1 MDNKEENKNPNTGE
15 EQNPEQTDQEN
26 KDPLSSPF
34 SGGDE
39 RYRSRG
45 TNKNI
50 IPGASALNTVTKGA
64 NKLNN
69 SVGKLNTRVQG
80 KNPDGKFAKG
90 MNKTS
95 SSLNKGTNSLN
106 AFNNRMQN
114 INNAANRM
122 GQVAEDPKG
131 AAKDMISETA
141 KEAVKK
147 KVKLAFMALPVPVK
161 IAIIGILAG
170 FMLLLVLVCV
180 VNIPDDDEEDFASGD
195 YTYTVDN
202 TSYWWPIGSAETTG
216 SGSVKMATGDPGYS
230 RISSGYGLRT
240 PPGGVGSTNHQ
251 GIDIAGGWADG
262 SKYAIASVDG
272 TVYEVGDYCHGS
284 NYRRIKRSGCGTARG
299 NNVKV
304 KNSDGNITIYQHL
317 YSVNVK
323 VGDKVKQGQV
333 LGTIGSSGSV
343 TGNHLH
349 FEVWVNGVPVNPT
362 SYVNVSS
369 PRPMS
374 TSAKTVSSKKVTIP
388 SDATNIQKVCLVLK
402 ANGYSNEAV
411 AGIIGNMQAESGIKI
426 DPKAV
431 NQIKCVGIVQWCDIP
446 PTTYRK
452 TKLMNTYGSS
462 WSNLEN
468 QVNFVV
474 QELNNMPSVKNY
486 LMENH
491 TPEEHADKFCYK
503 YEIPGDSVC
512 RASTRRNNARS
523 VYDYVK
529 NGCK

>member
-15 EQNPEQTDQEN
+15 EQNPEQTDQGN

-69 SVGKLNTRVQG
+69 GVGKLNTRVQG

-95 SSLNKGTNSLN
+95 NSLNKGTNSLN

-141 KEAVKK
+141 KEVVKK

-170 FMLLLVLVCV
+170 IMLLLVLVCV
-180 VNIPDDDEEDFASGD
+180 INIPDDDEEDFASGD

-216 SGSVKMATGDPGYS
+216 SGSVKMATGNPVYS
-230 RISSGYGLRT
+230 KISSGFGFRK
-240 PPGGVGSTNHQ
+240 VKKGSSNHA
-251 GIDIAGGWADG
+251 GIDIAGGGWPKG
-262 SKYAIASVDG
+262 VINAIAAIDA
-272 TVYEVGDYCHGS
+272 TVIYIYDECHGS
-284 NYRRIKRSGCGTARG
+284 RYTNEQGCPPRG
-299 NNVKV
+299 NYIKT
-304 KNSDGNITIYQHL
+304 KNADGNESIYQHL
-317 YSVNVK
+317 DSINVK
-323 VGDKVKQGQV
+323 VGDKIKQGQV
-333 LGTIGSSGSV
+333 IGKVGGSGIGTGV
-343 TGNHLH
+343 HLH
-349 FEVWVNGVPVNPT
+349 FEVLVNGVPVNPT
-362 SYVNVSS
+362 SYVNVSN

-374 TSAKTVSSKKVTIP
+374 TSAKTVSSQKVTIP

-402 ANGYSNEAV
+402 ANGFPDEAV
-411 AGIIGNMQAESGIKI
+411 AGIIGNMQRESTEKV

-431 NQIKCVGIVQWCDIP
+431 NQIKCVGIVQWCA
-446 PTTYRK
+446 TRK
-452 TKLMNTYGSS
+452 TAIQNTYGSA
-462 WSNLEN
+462 WSNLDN
-468 QVNFVV
+468 Q
-474 QELNNMPSVKNY
+474 LNYM
-486 LMENH
+486 LMEINAMPNMKKYMMGNH
-491 TPEEHADKFCYK
+491 TPGEQADKFCYDF
-503 YEIPGDSVC
+503 ERPEAGECAMSH
-512 RASTRRNNARS
+512 RRDYANG